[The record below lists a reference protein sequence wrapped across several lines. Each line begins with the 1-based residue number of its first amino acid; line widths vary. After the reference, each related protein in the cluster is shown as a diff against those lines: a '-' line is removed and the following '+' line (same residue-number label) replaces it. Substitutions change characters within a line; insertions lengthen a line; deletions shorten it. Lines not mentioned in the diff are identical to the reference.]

1 MMKAILE
8 RLVKLAELKKTVSD
22 SEKRMIRGAFKQFD
36 SEGRDALENQKTV
49 TPGVSDV
56 GIEVRRADAKVPGVI
71 AHGYG
76 RVSDPERHAA
86 KAKSIHRGLLNH
98 LKNMAKPNLPKSEAK
113 DIAPRIGNQP
123 MIQNAPLTTTQP
135 EFVNS
140 PVVIEAKDK
149 K

>member
-8 RLVKLAELKKTVSD
+8 RLVKLAELKKAISD
-22 SEKRMIRGAFKQFD
+22 SEKKLIRGAFKQYD
-36 SEGRDALENQKTV
+36 SEGFNALDHQKTGV
-49 TPGVSDV
+49 PGVSDV
-56 GIEVRRADAKVPGVI
+56 GIETRRADAKVPGVV

-76 RVSDPERHAA
+76 RVSNPEKHAA

-98 LKNMAKPNLPKSEAK
+98 IKNMAKPNLPKSEAK